1 MTRILIATLFLSLQ
15 FYGYGQKYFTK
26 SGTISFFSKTDLENI
41 DAASKSAVCVLDA
54 ATGKMEWSVLIKG
67 FQFEKALMQEHFNE
81 NYMESDK
88 FPKAIFK
95 GTIQNFNKININT
108 NGKHKV
114 MVDGDLT
121 IHGVTKKISSAGTLE
136 IKDGKILTAS
146 DFDITISDYGISIPN
161 LVKDNIAKVLKIKV
175 SGTLESLKS

>member
-1 MTRILIATLFLSLQ
+1 MTRLVIITLFVLIQ
-15 FYGYGQKYFTK
+15 HTGNAQKYFTK
-26 SGTISFFSKTDLENI
+26 SGTISFFSKTDMENI
-41 DAASKSAVCVLDA
+41 DATSKSAVCVLDA

-95 GTIQNFNKININT
+95 GSIQNFAKINLGT

-114 MVDGDLT
+114 IVDGDLT
-121 IHGVTKKISSAGTLE
+121 IHGVTKKISTSGTLE
-136 IKDGKILTAS
+136 IKDGKVVTAS
-146 DFDITISDYGISIPN
+146 EFDITIADYGISIPN
-161 LVKDNIAKVLKIKV
+161 LVKDNIAKTLKISV
-175 SGTLESLKS
+175 SGMLEPLKS